1 MTLVVGIEDVKFTA
15 MNIYFE
21 FVLLMGQSV
30 NCIQE
35 CAASV

>member
-1 MTLVVGIEDVKFTA
+1 VSLVVGIEAVKFTG

-30 NCIQE
+30 NCI
-35 CAASV
+35 